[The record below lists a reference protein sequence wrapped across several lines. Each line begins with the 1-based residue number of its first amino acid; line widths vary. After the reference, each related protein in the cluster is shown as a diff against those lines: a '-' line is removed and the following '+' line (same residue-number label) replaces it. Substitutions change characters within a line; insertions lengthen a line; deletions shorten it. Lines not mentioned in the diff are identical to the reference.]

1 MHNPNFSSGPC
12 SKRPAW
18 GLDAL
23 QDAAVG
29 RSHRSNLGK
38 EKLARAIAETK
49 RILGIPDDYLCGL
62 MPGSDTGAFE
72 AAMWSLL
79 GPTPVTVLVWE
90 SFSEGWATDI
100 GKQLKLKPTVM
111 TADYGRI
118 PDLEAIDWTNDVV
131 FVANGTTS
139 GVKVP
144 NWDWIPPAAAAPD
157 AAGATGGPGSKSGGT
172 ADIAATANDT
182 AAATTADTNIAAAG
196 GKVRLGLTL
205 CDATSAAFA
214 MEIDWT
220 KIDALTF
227 SWQKCLGGEAA
238 HGMLVLSPRAVARL
252 ESYDPPWPMPKI
264 FRMKKGGKVNA
275 GIFVGDT
282 INTPSML
289 CVEDYLDAL
298 AWAESV
304 GGLRGL
310 IARSEANLKIVE
322 DWAARNPWVKL
333 LAADEAIRSNTSV
346 CLAVADPKVA
356 SLPRA
361 EQEKFL
367 KGLAGDLAKKK
378 IAFDINAYRD
388 APPGYRFWCG
398 PTVAGTDLRTA
409 LAELEK
415 AYKEKQRGN

>member
-23 QDAAVG
+23 KDAAVG

-38 EKLARAIAETK
+38 EKLAKAISETK
-49 RILGIPDDYLCGL
+49 RILGIPEDYLCGL

-79 GPTPVTVLVWE
+79 GPASVTVLVWE
-90 SFSEGWATDI
+90 SFSEGWASDI
-100 GKQLKLKPTVM
+100 SKQLKLKPTVM
-111 TADYGRI
+111 TADYGKI
-118 PDLEAIDWTNDVV
+118 PDLGAIDWTSDVV

-144 NWDWIPPAAAAPD
+144 NWDWIPAAAAD
-157 AAGATGGPGSKSGGT
+157 GSSEG
-172 ADIAATANDT
+172 
-182 AAATTADTNIAAAG
+182 
-196 GKVRLGLTL
+196 RQGLTL

-298 AWAESV
+298 AWAESI
-304 GGLRGL
+304 GGLKGL
-310 IARSEANLKIVE
+310 IAKSEANLKIVE
-322 DWAARNPWVKL
+322 DWVARNPWAAL
-333 LAADEAIRSNTSV
+333 LAADKSIRSNTSV
-346 CLAVADPKVA
+346 CLTAADPKVTA
-356 SLPRA
+356 LPRA

-367 KGLAGDLAKKK
+367 KGLASELAKKK
-378 IAFDINAYRD
+378 IAYDINAYRD
-388 APPGYRFWCG
+388 APPGFRFWCG
-398 PTVAGTDLRTA
+398 PTVDAADLKTA
-409 LAELEK
+409 LDELEK
-415 AYKEKQRGN
+415 AYRGK

>member
-23 QDAAVG
+23 KDAAVG

-38 EKLARAIAETK
+38 EKLAKAISETK

-79 GPTPVTVLVWE
+79 GPKPVTVLVWE

-100 GKQLKLKPTVM
+100 SKQLKLKPTVI
-111 TADYGRI
+111 TSDYGKI
-118 PDLEAIDWTNDVV
+118 PDLTAIDWTNDVV

-144 NWDWIPPAAAAPD
+144 HWDWIP
-157 AAGATGGPGSKSGGT
+157 
-172 ADIAATANDT
+172 ANREG
-182 AAATTADTNIAAAG
+182 I
-196 GKVRLGLTL
+196 TL

-214 MEIDWT
+214 MEIDWS

-298 AWAESV
+298 AWAVEI
-304 GGLRGL
+304 GGLTSL
-310 IARSEANLKIVE
+310 IAKSEANLKIVE
-322 DWAARNPWVKL
+322 DWVARNPWAAL
-333 LAADEAIRSNTSV
+333 LAADKAIRSNTSV
-346 CLAVADPKVA
+346 CLTVADPKLA
-356 SLPRA
+356 ALPRA

-367 KGLAGDLAKKK
+367 KGLAGELGKKK

-388 APPGYRFWCG
+388 APPGFRFWCG
-398 PTVAGTDLRTA
+398 PTVAAANLKTA
-409 LAELEK
+409 LDELEK
-415 AYKEKQRGN
+415 AYKEKQ